1 MPIDQIKVRCA
12 VINDLP
18 SIMHI
23 LQETIT
29 AMHQEGVYQWNEV
42 YPTLELIEADI
53 QQQSL
58 YVALNSFDSIL
69 GFIVLNESQPE
80 NYKLLPWQ
88 ENQKKVFSVHRLAIA
103 KECSSKK
110 IATQLYN
117 QIEEI
122 AKANNG
128 TSMRID
134 TAANNI
140 KAQQFFLKQGYSWI
154 GNMKYNDYGHLYS
167 KYYDML
173 FYCYEKPLSN

>member
-1 MPIDQIKVRCA
+1 MLWQHPWVYRIQWVSTRELQI
-12 VINDLP
+12 
-18 SIMHI
+18 
-23 LQETIT
+23 IT
-29 AMHQEGVYQWNEV
+29 LARK
-42 YPTLELIEADI
+42 P
-53 QQQSL
+53 
-58 YVALNSFDSIL
+58 
-69 GFIVLNESQPE
+69 
-80 NYKLLPWQ
+80 
-88 ENQKKVFSVHRLAIA
+88 KKIFSVHRRAIA
-103 KECSSKK
+103 KEYLSKN

-173 FYCYEKPLSN
+173 FYCYEKSLSN